1 MGQKGIVFTTQLSI
15 QECANIFR
23 VAAERARSR
32 GAGRFLELG
41 AKLAGNAEAL
51 GFYTP
56 SFSSPFPMVDGVP
69 DFAVGVNIIK
79 FNAGAQGNG
88 THVHMYVD
96 EGGEQ
101 RSVQLVSS
109 HGLLDGGR
117 SARLV
122 RDFYEHFQAADKHLS
137 IADGNI

>member
-1 MGQKGIVFTTQLSI
+1 MGQKGIVFTTQLST

-23 VAAERARSR
+23 KAADQARSR
-32 GAGRFLELG
+32 GMGKLLELST
-41 AKLAGNAEAL
+41 KLAGNQDTL

-56 SFSSPFPMVDGVP
+56 SFSSPFDTVDGTP

-88 THVHMYVD
+88 TRVHMYVD
-96 EGGEQ
+96 KEAEQ

-109 HGLLDGGR
+109 HGLIDGGR

-122 RDFYEHFQAADKHLS
+122 RDFFAHFQTADKDLS
-137 IADGNI
+137 VTDSNI